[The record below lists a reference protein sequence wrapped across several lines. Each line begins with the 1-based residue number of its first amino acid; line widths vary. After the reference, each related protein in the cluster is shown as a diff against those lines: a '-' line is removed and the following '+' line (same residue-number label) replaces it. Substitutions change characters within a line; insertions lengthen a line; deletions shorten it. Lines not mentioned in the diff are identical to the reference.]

1 MPLIHD
7 SAVQSSLVSR
17 LDRLDRN
24 ATPRWGRMSVDQMLW
39 HVNEALL
46 FALGR
51 VQPEPGRPPLPR
63 ALVKFVVLN
72 LPWPKGAPTNRRFVA
87 SGPYDFDGE
96 RARCRELIVELGRR
110 PLDEMHTTHPAF
122 GRMSGRDQ
130 SRLQAKH
137 LDHHL
142 RQFGV

>member
-46 FALGR
+46 SALGR
-51 VQPEPGRPPLPR
+51 VQPEPGRPPIPR
-63 ALVKFVVLN
+63 AVVKFIVLN
-72 LPWPKGAPTNRRFVA
+72 LPWPRGAPTNRRFIA
-87 SGPYDFDGE
+87 TAHHDFEAERTRCRALLAELAERPLSTLDGE
-96 RARCRELIVELGRR
+96 
-110 PLDEMHTTHPAF
+110 HPAF